1 MDKNAIKKYA
11 VWARN
16 ELISRVSQKALQYG
30 ISEKETDYDDVQS
43 INGVVLS
50 SDERNQRRSLIA
62 KIKKDGYSQAMEE
75 ASYTWFNRFIALRY
89 MEVNGYIPSRVRVFT
104 DDENAFKPQII
115 DEAIHLEIDG
125 LDMEKVYEFKEGNK
139 TDELYKYLLITQ
151 CNALGKVLPGMFTKI
166 SDYTQLLFPDNL
178 LREGSVI
185 EQMISMIP
193 EDDWKDQVQII
204 GWLYQYYNTEP
215 KDKVFANLKKNVKIS
230 KENIAP
236 ATQLFTPDWIVRYMV
251 ENSLGRLWTEGH
263 GKPDDADWKYYL
275 EEAVQEQDVQVKL
288 EEIRKE
294 YKDLTPEQITFI
306 DPCMGSGHI
315 LVYAFDVFMDIYRA
329 YGYTERESA
338 SLIIQKN
345 LYGLDIDER
354 AYQLAYFALM
364 MKARQYDRRFL
375 ARKDDD
381 GNPVVIAP
389 NLSNFNEISVN
400 ADNLE
405 GELKRFA
412 HQFDN
417 ADTYGSLLEVEKFDI
432 DRITALIEDFE
443 ENFDTVGYKEKLEKM
458 LALYR
463 ILAPKYDVCCTNP
476 PYMGGSGMN
485 ATLSDFVKANF
496 PDYKSDLFSAF
507 VVKCTHMTKLNGF
520 LGFLTPYVWMFI
532 QSYEAMRNYFYSSK
546 TIETLIQFEY
556 SAFEEA
562 TVPICTFALRN
573 RKISKNGCY
582 LRLTDY
588 RGGMEVQRQKTL
600 EAIENHN
607 CGFYYESNSE
617 NFSKIPGSPVAYWVS
632 ENFVNVFKNE
642 KLGNIARAR
651 SGAKTGKNEI
661 FIKLW
666 WEINENKIYITCSSF
681 KECVDCKKKWFPYNK
696 GGNARQWYG
705 NRELVVDFENG
716 GENIKDYSLKHG
728 TSIDLNAKDVYFKQG
743 ITWTALTSS
752 KNTFRFSPDGSAFDS
767 NKGPMLF
774 NNDISLIYYILGY
787 LISPISHFIVKVLN
801 PSLSLQ
807 NGDVDNLPII
817 IDKTNKPIIVKLV
830 QENISLSK
838 IDWDSFETSWDFE
851 KHPFINGEK
860 TIEKSFE
867 KWSVE
872 CENRFNTLKANEE
885 ELNRIFIDIYGLQ
898 DELTPEVD
906 DKDVTVRKADL
917 VRDVKSFISYAVG
930 CMFGRYSIDTNGLAY
945 AGGEWDET
953 KYRTFIPDDD
963 NIIPICDDEYFE
975 DDLTGRFVQFVET
988 VYGKDTLEENLKFI
1002 ADALGTKGQPRDV
1015 IRNYFINNFFA
1026 DHCKTYQK
1034 RPIYWLFESGKKNGF
1049 KALIYMHRYQPDTI
1063 ARIRTDYVHEQQARY
1078 RTAIE
1083 DINQRI
1089 LSSSTSERVKLTKTL
1104 TRLNDQAEEIRVYE
1118 EKIHHLADQMIK
1130 IDLDDGV
1137 KNNYGIFSDVLAK
1150 IK

>member
-204 GWLYQYYNTEP
+204 GWLYQYYNTEL
-215 KDKVFANLKKNVKIS
+215 KDKVFADLKKNIKIS
-230 KENIAP
+230 KENIP
-236 ATQLFTPDWIVRYMV
+236 VATQQFTPDWIVRYMV
-251 ENSLGRLWTEGH
+251 ENSLGRLWAEGN

-275 EEAVQEQDVQVKL
+275 EEAEQEESVKEQL

-294 YKDLTPEQITFI
+294 YNGISPEQITFI

-329 YGYTERESA
+329 YGYTEREA
-338 SLIIQKN
+338 TSLIIQKN

-375 ARKDDD
+375 TRKDDD
-381 GNPVVIAP
+381 GNPVVITP
-389 NLSNFNEISVN
+389 NLSDFKDISIDAN
-400 ADNLE
+400 NLE
-405 GELKRFA
+405 GELKRFVE
-412 HQFDN
+412 QFKN
-417 ADTYGSLLEVEKFDI
+417 EDTYGSVLEIDSFDI
-432 DRITALIEDFE
+432 DRINSFVEEFE
-443 ENFDTVGYKEKLEKM
+443 ENFDTIGYKEKLEKM
-458 LALYR
+458 LAVYR
-463 ILAPKYDVCCTNP
+463 TLSQKYDICCTNP
-476 PYMGGSGMN
+476 PYMGSSGMN
-485 ATLSDFVKANF
+485 TTLSDFVKKNY
-496 PDYKSDLFSAF
+496 PNSKSDLFSVF
-507 VVKCTHMTKLNGF
+507 IEHGFDMTKATGYMCMV
-520 LGFLTPYVWMFI
+520 TMQSWMFL
-532 QSYEAMRNYFYSSK
+532 SS
-546 TIETLIQFEY
+546 
-556 SAFEEA
+556 FEEMRTKILKQHTITNLMHMENMVMGIA
-562 TVPICTFALRN
+562 FGTAVTIFNNKSVKGYKGTYNHIKFEDIDKETAIPIEFPVIKNRFAQV
-573 RKISKNGCY
+573 S
-582 LRLTDY
+582 
-588 RGGMEVQRQKTL
+588 
-600 EAIENHN
+600 
-607 CGFYYESNSE
+607 SE

>member
-204 GWLYQYYNTEP
+204 GWLYQYYIAEP
-215 KDKVFANLKKNVKIS
+215 KDKLINAHKAYQ
-230 KENIAP
+230 ENEIKFV
-236 ATQLFTPDWIVRYMV
+236 TQIFTSDWIVHYMV
-251 ENSLGRLWTEGH
+251 ENSLGRLWTDGH

-275 EEAVQEQDVQVKL
+275 EESEQEHDVQVKL

-294 YKDLTPEQITFI
+294 YRNLTPEQITFF

-375 ARKDDD
+375 TRKDDD
-381 GNPVVIAP
+381 GNLVVITP

-412 HQFDN
+412 QQFEN
-417 ADTYGSLLEVEKFDI
+417 ADVYGSLLKVEEFDI
-432 DRITALIEDFE
+432 DSITILIEEFE
-443 ENFDTVGYKEKLEKM
+443 ENLDTIGYKEKLEKM
-458 LALYR
+458 LVIYKTL
-463 ILAPKYDVCCTNP
+463 LHKYDVCCTNP
-476 PYMGGSGMN
+476 PYMNSTYMPN
-485 ATLSDFVKANF
+485 ILKSFIQSNYV
-496 PDYKSDLFSAF
+496 DYKSDLFAVFIS
-507 VVKCTHMTKLNGF
+507 KCISFTKTNGQIG
-520 LGFLTPYVWMFI
+520 LLTPYVWMFI
-532 QSYEAMRNYFYSSK
+532 SSYESLRN
-546 TIETLIQFEY
+546 LIYNQTSITSMVQLEY
-556 SAFEEA
+556 NAFEGA
-562 TVPICTFALRN
+562 CVPVGAFTLR
-573 RKISKNGCY
+573 KSDVVSTGEYIKLSEFKGI
-582 LRLTDY
+582 
-588 RGGMEVQRQKTL
+588 EVQDPKTL
-600 EAIENHN
+600 EAVQNKK
-607 CGFYYESNSE
+607 CGYRYTAKQE

-632 ENFVNVFKNE
+632 QKVFDNFE
-642 KLGNIARAR
+642 K
-651 SGAKTGKNEI
+651 GKNLGC
-661 FIKLW
+661 FAYPKQGLATADNNRFLKLW
-666 WEINENKIYITCSSF
+666 YEVNFSSIDLD
-681 KECVDCKKKWFPYNK
+681 KTDNIIPTLKKWYPHNK
-696 GGNARQWYG
+696 GGEYRKWYG
-705 NRELVVDFENG
+705 NRYYIINWELNGSELKNFKGAVIRNPDYYFKEMISYSDLTSGNYSLRYYGTGFIFDSTGPSIFNPKSYVSTNYLLGVMNSNVINTSFLKILCPTMHYTQSAVAKVPIILTEDNNRVIQVEELVRENV
-716 GENIKDYSLKHG
+716 L
-728 TSIDLNAKDVYFKQG
+728 
-743 ITWTALTSS
+743 
-752 KNTFRFSPDGSAFDS
+752 FS
-767 NKGPMLF
+767 
-774 NNDISLIYYILGY
+774 
-787 LISPISHFIVKVLN
+787 
-801 PSLSLQ
+801 Q
-807 NGDVDNLPII
+807 
-817 IDKTNKPIIVKLV
+817 
-830 QENISLSK
+830 

-1104 TRLNDQAEEIRVYE
+1104 TKLNDQAEEIRVYE